1 MSENQTIELRSY
13 YPDKTHDISSSRIPL
28 VKREEDDRINNIQL
42 KIEKEFRKFS
52 SISNLRKIIVYIY
65 KCLLVEVIVTVFHA
79 YQLLIAV
86 MDILNIGLSLLY
98 LITYVVNKNVKKVER
113 PGLSQDE
120 VDEIRQAFDLFDTN
134 GTGRIDPKELKAAMQ
149 SLGFDTKNPTIFQ
162 LIADLD
168 TPEAAK
174 KGGIEFEAFVEA
186 INNKLG
192 DKETKDGIRRIF
204 DLFIDD
210 PNSETITLASLR
222 RIARELGEQMSNEE
236 LKDML
241 ERASSNGTELSF
253 EEFYDIMTKKSF
265 P

>member
-1 MSENQTIELRSY
+1 MS
-13 YPDKTHDISSSRIPL
+13 K
-28 VKREEDDRINNIQL
+28 IN
-42 KIEKEFRKFS
+42 K
-52 SISNLRKIIVYIY
+52 
-65 KCLLVEVIVTVFHA
+65 A
-79 YQLLIAV
+79 
-86 MDILNIGLSLLY
+86 
-98 LITYVVNKNVKKVER
+98 VKKNERRVER

-162 LIADLD
+162 LIAELD

-174 KGGIEFEAFVEA
+174 KGGIEFENFVEA

-192 DKETKDGIRRIF
+192 DKETKEGIRRIF

-210 PNSETITLASLR
+210 PQSDTITLASLR

>member
-1 MSENQTIELRSY
+1 MSKQNT
-13 YPDKTHDISSSRIPL
+13 KV
-28 VKREEDDRINNIQL
+28 VKIQ
-42 KIEKEFRKFS
+42 E
-52 SISNLRKIIVYIY
+52 
-65 KCLLVEVIVTVFHA
+65 
-79 YQLLIAV
+79 
-86 MDILNIGLSLLY
+86 
-98 LITYVVNKNVKKVER
+98 KKVVR

-120 VDEIRQAFDLFDTN
+120 VDEIKQAFDLFDTN

-162 LIADLD
+162 LIAELD
-168 TPEAAK
+168 TPEASK
-174 KGGIEFEAFVEA
+174 KGGIDFDSFVEA

-192 DKETKDGIRRIF
+192 DKETKEGIRRIF

-210 PNSETITLASLR
+210 PNSDTITLASLR

-253 EEFYDIMTKKSF
+253 DEFYDIMTKKSF

>member
-1 MSENQTIELRSY
+1 MSKPNTKNLSKTQEN
-13 YPDKTHDISSSRIPL
+13 
-28 VKREEDDRINNIQL
+28 
-42 KIEKEFRKFS
+42 
-52 SISNLRKIIVYIY
+52 
-65 KCLLVEVIVTVFHA
+65 
-79 YQLLIAV
+79 
-86 MDILNIGLSLLY
+86 
-98 LITYVVNKNVKKVER
+98 KKVER

-162 LIADLD
+162 LIAEMD

-174 KGGIEFEAFVEA
+174 KGGINFDSFVEA

-192 DKETKDGIRRIF
+192 DKESREGIRRIF

-210 PNSETITLASLR
+210 PQNETITLASLK
-222 RIARELGEQMSNEE
+222 RIARELGEQMSAEE

-241 ERASSNGTELSF
+241 ERASTSGMELTF
-253 EEFYDIMTKKSF
+253 DEFYDIMTKKSF

>member
-1 MSENQTIELRSY
+1 MSKQVS
-13 YPDKTHDISSSRIPL
+13 KA
-28 VKREEDDRINNIQL
+28 
-42 KIEKEFRKFS
+42 
-52 SISNLRKIIVYIY
+52 
-65 KCLLVEVIVTVFHA
+65 VTK
-79 YQLLIAV
+79 QQ
-86 MDILNIGLSLLY
+86 
-98 LITYVVNKNVKKVER
+98 KKVER

-210 PNSETITLASLR
+210 PQSETITLASLR